1 MQSLPEDFPEP
12 SSQGKDDMQ
21 RYMLFKQQVLQ
32 RLENNCC
39 LGELLQREFNYH
51 EKIYMECYEEAENK
65 DAGSSKAQADEKRV
79 AKLSN
84 Y

>member
-1 MQSLPEDFPEP
+1 MQP
-12 SSQGKDDMQ
+12 
-21 RYMLFKQQVLQ
+21 YMLFKQQVLQ

-51 EKIYMECYEEAENK
+51 EKIYMECYEETENK
-65 DAGSSKAQADEKRV
+65 DAGSSKDQVDEKRA

>member
-1 MQSLPEDFPEP
+1 MQSLPEEVPEAN
-12 SSQGKDDMQ
+12 SQGKDDMQ
-21 RYMLFKQQVLQ
+21 PYMLFKQQVLQ

-51 EKIYMECYEEAENK
+51 EKIYMECYEETENK
-65 DAGSSKAQADEKRV
+65 DGSSQAQVDEKRA